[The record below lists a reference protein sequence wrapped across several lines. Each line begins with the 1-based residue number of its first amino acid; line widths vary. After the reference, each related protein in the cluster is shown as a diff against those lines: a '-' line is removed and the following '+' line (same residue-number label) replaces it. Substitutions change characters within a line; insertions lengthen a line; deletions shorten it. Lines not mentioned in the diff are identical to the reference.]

1 MFTVIYMDVLF
12 IKAFNWIRL
21 KLLLKWTDKSHCRET
36 IVYLRKEH
44 LR

>member
-1 MFTVIYMDVLF
+1 MFTVIYMYVLS
-12 IKAFNWIRL
+12 IKTFNCIRL

-36 IVYLRKEH
+36 IVYLRKER